1 MFRCIVCLRHVS
13 CVPNNVTVSGLSFV
27 IDPSVFSNDY
37 LLEDG
42 FDNISLT
49 TNDIKLRNVQ
59 HKPLHNILPTNIFF
73 LLRYALHNL
82 ISITSVMK
90 PQTQCY
96 TMFGY
101 APTVD
106 IVWQQSKVL
115 LEIYI

>member
-1 MFRCIVCLRHVS
+1 VS

-37 LLEDG
+37 LLEDV

-59 HKPLHNILPTNIFF
+59 HKPLHNILSTNIF
-73 LLRYALHNL
+73 LWLRYGLHNL
-82 ISITSVMK
+82 ISTTSVMK

-96 TMFGY
+96 TIFGY

-106 IVWQQSKVL
+106 IVWQQVKVL
-115 LEIYI
+115 LEKYI